1 MNPNGIN
8 EFQLWALI
16 DQLQG
21 NIVQLKEEVRTAQR
35 SIEKLQRERREAKSE
50 LVLKEREI
58 KKLEKKLADSK
69 KKPSK
74 SKEFGKIVSNNLS
87 ATDPNTE
94 LKQQLDEY
102 IRTLDRC
109 ITHWSNLS

>member
-8 EFQLWALI
+8 EFQLWSLI
-16 DQLQG
+16 DQLQD
-21 NIVQLKEEVRTAQR
+21 NIVQLKEEAKTSQRT
-35 SIEKLQRERREAKSE
+35 IEKLQRDRQEIRKD
-50 LVLKEREI
+50 LVLKEREL

-69 KKPSK
+69 KKLPK
-74 SKEFGKIVSNNLS
+74 SKEFGKIVGNNLS
-87 ATDPNTE
+87 ATDSNAE

>member
-16 DQLQG
+16 DQLQ
-21 NIVQLKEEVRTAQR
+21 NNVLQLKEEVKTAQR
-35 SIEKLQRERREAKSE
+35 TIEKLQRDRQEAKGE
-50 LVLKEREI
+50 VVLKDREI

-69 KKPSK
+69 KKQPK